1 MTFVFPNSAYAEPDA
16 AVTAPVLITV
26 HIHFPL
32 STIPFQ
38 VKEYNKPRST
48 LSYYQLIT
56 WYISPRIE

>member
-26 HIHFPL
+26 HIHFSL

-38 VKEYNKPRST
+38 VKEYNKPHCH
-48 LSYYQLIT
+48 I
-56 WYISPRIE
+56 IN